1 MPLWGVRISFKNN
14 VLRRIDDQ
22 ELPFQPPESVIRAG
36 TPGHEYEH
44 HTEPDAL
51 TMVATLAQMASAEY
65 YLESQRSYRHPNEY
79 YTAGEEPDGT
89 WFNPHGL
96 FGLAD
101 GSRIDSKDFHR
112 LYNGF
117 APDGS
122 GKLNQNAGKDTRS
135 PGLDMTFSVDKSV
148 SALWAIAE
156 PEMRVAIERLAVD
169 AAQAALQDTVFEH
182 CSYTRIKKGGSDV
195 GTPVPADLMAAAF
208 PHGTSRENDP
218 QLHVHCTILNV
229 ARTHQDGKYRAHH
242 QYPAYSW
249 SKAAGALFRVYL
261 TWDLQQY
268 LGVKMEQYGQNG
280 AYTRIPGM
288 PEDLLSFWSKRRK
301 GIITKAGELG
311 IPVRGNASRL
321 AGVNKLTRSG
331 KSHDNDPEV
340 RHRRWRGEVESFA
353 ERESLIA
360 SVTGNG
366 VEILQQEIRK
376 LTEELDALPGYLARE
391 EAVFKR
397 PDMVEAAAN
406 RAAGLL
412 GREAVMT
419 AIERVRRNPEIEAL
433 EFPKATAE
441 SNAGMTHT
449 ERYSTRH
456 NLSQEQAV
464 KDMVVNMVA
473 DTSPGLPRPS
483 VQAKIETLQEQGY
496 PLSKEQIAAIRF
508 ATARNGLVAV
518 IEGAAGSGKT
528 TTLRPITDLHREHGY
543 EIVPTAVAWRTAV
556 ALGNDCEARPVCVDK
571 LLKLAARGQMEIGK
585 NTLIVVDEAGMLST
599 RQAHHILQLSER
611 HGAKIVFAGDTR
623 QQQPVEAGPG
633 LRLIRDVAGSIR
645 VDRIRRQKADLED
658 ILVYA
663 LGLTREWAWHRA
675 VTMERQE
682 RDRILTYHGPKLDD
696 APITPWQ
703 GLASEALR
711 DGDAAAAIEAWRKR
725 GRFHICHDE
734 EKTLTRLVED
744 WAQGVREEPG
754 KSSVVLAC
762 TRAET
767 RALSHLMRERHLA
780 GNADTER
787 VVVEVSRNAEDGR
800 IVEPLEIA
808 VGDRLRIG
816 ATQWEKQLFNGT
828 IVTVEDFKVLRGGA
842 ETDPE
847 GTGLE
852 PAAPSVQISARTDD
866 GREVV
871 FRHDDIRDYHGNI
884 RLDYGYAL
892 TITSAQGLTVDRAY
906 LLADDRPARETIY
919 PAATRHRERLDI
931 FVNRAPLAL
940 TIAERRT
947 EDQAERP
954 VMDSDIRAHLAER
967 WSRSQPKEAALDYI
981 SDGEWRVQ
989 REVAGRREGS
999 SRADESLK
1007 AAANDN
1013 ALVRI
1018 AGEIRRTACRWR
1030 HGQAVAAFADGRREV
1045 LAAYDD
1051 LRERTRAVGDAVAL
1065 GGAFRE
1071 TLARHGM
1078 LLKQAEAFRARPADF
1093 SSLLAERGSIGA
1105 KELDVFEELHDRASR
1120 HRRAAVM
1127 RHVHRI
1133 KGGAEAAQTQRPE
1146 PRLDVTAAPTQQSEP
1161 ERRVNTAP
1169 TPAHAGPSAGTD
1181 TAPARPD
1188 VRALHEALLRDWN
1201 RLGER
1206 ADQAGV
1212 SVFDMEGCDR
1222 LISRMRSL
1230 TENPDLPAGMRQSL
1244 AGVLENH
1251 QQHFAAGKHVEDW
1264 LSAGTEQMR
1273 RHEMLGREAD
1283 GMDRWITGDGS
1294 YPEWRRETDRLIEAG
1309 EAILSDAKTYGDN
1322 PAIGHAP
1329 VEQEL
1334 SRLQR
1339 AIHDDDNYA
1348 AERKAREQQSERVD
1362 SQDKAAKPAGMDTA
1376 PAQLDVRTL
1385 YEALERDWNRLD
1397 ERADQAGVSTFDM
1410 EGSEPLIARMR
1421 SLTQNPDLPDR
1432 TRQELAGMLE
1442 KYQRHV
1448 AAQKRDTVASPAP
1461 DESAAA
1467 TGDPKPQATEKAV
1480 VPSPAEPPSVPAP
1493 PAWLP
1498 AYEAL
1503 AREWNALC
1511 EGARQSGTLSFYS
1524 RGYADLIPRIR
1535 VLAENPDIPTESRAP
1550 MVQAL
1555 ENHERHVST
1564 RKKVEDW
1571 LIAVERHMDRRDV
1584 LEDAADNLDMPVA
1597 KAPDYADW
1605 TGEAERLMEA
1615 GEAILSDTETY
1626 GAHLADITRG
1636 ELRMNWMLSRLRDPI
1651 RKDAEALPE
1660 RNARERRSERA
1671 GHRSETGDHTRQW
1684 AGPTFDSDTGG
1695 LDPSGGA
1702 GANAHPD
1709 ISSADDT
1716 RVGGVLSRLRR
1727 AFGWDGSKADRQM
1740 EAALPAGM
1748 QTALNRWQELK
1759 QAWNRE
1765 VQQAQRDGV
1774 HVICTRGYGH
1784 MRLRLESMYED
1795 IYLGVQLG
1803 PAIRDV
1809 LAQLDKA
1816 KATRGHIEKY
1826 RDSIVEQLALR
1837 RDVLKADAAEQGVT
1851 VPDHEDYGVW
1861 RAYIDELTVM
1871 GERILADREA
1881 YGSQLAGI
1889 ALRGEGL
1896 GSALSRARETLRD
1909 DDRHI
1914 PDARKL
1920 ERQAGRAAL
1929 REKDNAHSLDEPEP
1943 LRKLRQKAEKQEHK
1957 ASKQQSKGRGMSM

>member
-1 MPLWGVRISFKNN
+1 
-14 VLRRIDDQ
+14 
-22 ELPFQPPESVIRAG
+22 
-36 TPGHEYEH
+36 
-44 HTEPDAL
+44 
-51 TMVATLAQMASAEY
+51 MVATLAQMASAEY

-101 GSRIDSKDFHR
+101 ESRIDSRDFPR

-156 PEMRVAIERLAVD
+156 PGMRSVIERLAID
-169 AAQAALQDTVFEH
+169 AAKAALQDTVFEH
-182 CSYTRIKKGGSDV
+182 CSYTRVKKGGSDV

-218 QLHVHCTILNV
+218 QLHIHCTILNV

-242 QYPAYSW
+242 QYPVYSW
-249 SKAAGALFRVYL
+249 SKAAGALFRAYL
-261 TWDLQQY
+261 AWDLQQY
-268 LGVKMEQYGQNG
+268 LGVRMEQYGQNG

-301 GIITKAGELG
+301 AIIAKAGELG

-321 AGVNKLTRSG
+321 AGVNKLTRAG

-340 RHRRWRGEVESFA
+340 RHRRWRNEVEGFT

-360 SVTGNG
+360 SITGNG
-366 VEILQQEIRK
+366 VEIPQQEIRK
-376 LTEELDALPGYLARE
+376 LTDELDALPGYLARD
-391 EAVFKR
+391 EAVFRR

-433 EFPKATAE
+433 VLPKATAE
-441 SNAGMTHT
+441 SNAGMAHT

-456 NLSQEQAV
+456 NLGQEQAV
-464 KDMVVNMVA
+464 RDMVGNMVA
-473 DTSPGLPRPS
+473 DTSPSLPRAS

-496 PLSKEQIAAIRF
+496 PLSKEQIAAIRY
-508 ATARNGLVAV
+508 ATVRNGLVAV

-528 TTLRPITDLHREHGY
+528 TTLRPITDLYREHGY

-645 VDRIRRQKADLED
+645 VDKIRRQKADLED

-663 LGLTREWAWHRA
+663 LGLTRESAWHRA
-675 VTMERQE
+675 VTMERPE
-682 RDRILTYHGPKLDD
+682 RDRILSYHGPKLDD
-696 APITPWQ
+696 ALITPWQ

-734 EKTLTRLVED
+734 ENTLTRLVED
-744 WAQGVREEPG
+744 WAQGVREEPD
-754 KSSVVLAC
+754 KSSVVLAR

-767 RALSHLMRERHLA
+767 RALSYLMRERHLA
-780 GNADTER
+780 ATPDTER
-787 VVVEVSRNAEDGR
+787 VVVKVSRNAEDGR

-828 IVTVEDFKVLRGGA
+828 IVTVEGLKVLHGGA
-842 ETDPE
+842 ESGTD

-852 PAAPSVQISARTDD
+852 PVAPPVQISARTDD
-866 GREVV
+866 GREVI
-871 FRHDDIRDYHGNI
+871 FRHDEIRDYHDNI

-931 FVNRAPLAL
+931 YVNRAPLAFA
-940 TIAERRT
+940 IAERRQ

-981 SDGEWRVQ
+981 ADGEWRDQ
-989 REVAGRREGS
+989 REAAGRREAS
-999 SRADESLK
+999 NRADESLK

-1018 AGEIRRTACRWR
+1018 AGEIRRTTFGWR

-1051 LRERTRAVGDAVAL
+1051 LREQTRAEGDAVAF

-1093 SSLLAERGSIGA
+1093 SSLLAERDGIGV
-1105 KELDVFEELHDRASR
+1105 KELDAFEELHDRASR

-1133 KGGAEAAQTQRPE
+1133 KREAEPEPTQRLKPE
-1146 PRLDVTAAPTQQSEP
+1146 PHVTAVPTQQPEP

-1169 TPAHAGPSAGTD
+1169 TPVHAGPSAGTN

-1188 VRALHEALLRDWN
+1188 ASTLYEAVQRDWN
-1201 RLGER
+1201 QLDER

-1212 SVFDMEGCDR
+1212 SVFDMEGIEP
-1222 LISRMRSL
+1222 LIARMRSL
-1230 TENPDLPAGMRQSL
+1230 TENPDVAAGARQSL

-1251 QQHFAAGKHVEDW
+1251 QQHVAARKHVEDW
-1264 LSAGTEQMR
+1264 LSAGAEHMR
-1273 RHEMLGREAD
+1273 RHEILGHEAA
-1283 GMDRWITGDGS
+1283 GMDLGITEAGS
-1294 YPEWRRETDRLIEAG
+1294 YPEWRGKADRLIEAG
-1309 EAILSDAKTYGDN
+1309 EAILSDAKTYGSHLDN

-1339 AIHDDDNYA
+1339 TIRDDHNYA
-1348 AERKAREQQSERVD
+1348 TERKAREQQSERVD
-1362 SQDKAAKPAGMDTA
+1362 RQDEAANPAGMDTA
-1376 PAQLDVRTL
+1376 PAQPNVRTL
-1385 YEALERDWNRLD
+1385 SEALERDWNRLD

-1410 EGSEPLIARMR
+1410 EGSEALIARMR
-1421 SLTQNPDLPDR
+1421 SLMKNPDLPAR
-1432 TRQELAGMLE
+1432 PRQVLAGMLE

-1467 TGDPKPQATEKAV
+1467 TGDAKPQATEKGVA
-1480 VPSPAEPPSVPAP
+1480 PSPAPAEPPSVPAP
-1493 PAWLP
+1493 APPAWQP
-1498 AYEAL
+1498 AYDAFV
-1503 AREWNALC
+1503 REWNALS
-1511 EGARQSGTLSFYS
+1511 EGARQSGTLLFYS
-1524 RGYADLIPRIR
+1524 SGYGDLITRLEG
-1535 VLAENPDIPTESRAP
+1535 LAENPDIPAETRAP
-1550 MVQAL
+1550 MIQVL
-1555 ENHERHVST
+1555 ENHQRHVST
-1564 RKKVEDW
+1564 RIEVQDW
-1571 LIAVERHMDRRDV
+1571 FIAVERHMDRRDY
-1584 LEDAADNLDMPVA
+1584 LEDSADNLDIPVA
-1597 KAPDYADW
+1597 EAPEYPDW
-1605 TGEAERLMEA
+1605 KREAERLTSV
-1615 GEAILSDTETY
+1615 GKAILSDTQTY
-1626 GAHLADITRG
+1626 GAHLANITRG
-1636 ELRMNWMLSRLRDPI
+1636 ETRMKWGLSDLRDAI
-1651 RKDAEALPE
+1651 REIAEERTERQAPEQSFEPVRNWSYWNELEEDARL
-1660 RNARERRSERA
+1660 
-1671 GHRSETGDHTRQW
+1671 G
-1684 AGPTFDSDTGG
+1684 AGPIFDSDTGG
-1695 LDPSGGA
+1695 LVPPDATPADGTGLEGA
-1702 GANAHPD
+1702 
-1709 ISSADDT
+1709 
-1716 RVGGVLSRLRR
+1716 LFRLRR
-1727 AFGWDGSKADRQM
+1727 TFGWESYEDYMRKRAAEDMRDSQDRW
-1740 EAALPAGM
+1740 E
-1748 QTALNRWQELK
+1748 ELR
-1759 QAWNRE
+1759 QDWNRE
-1765 VQQAQRDGV
+1765 VEQAKQAGIHIIYRQSYQYLRRQLKSMANNTHIGRD
-1774 HVICTRGYGH
+1774 
-1784 MRLRLESMYED
+1784 LS
-1795 IYLGVQLG
+1795 
-1803 PAIRDV
+1803 PAIRDA
-1809 LAQLDKA
+1809 LNQLGKA
-1816 KATRGHIEKY
+1816 EASHEHIEKY
-1826 RDSIVEQLALR
+1826 RNSIMR
-1837 RDVLKADAAEQGVT
+1837 HMADRSSGWLGDKAAEQSVT
-1851 VPDHEDYGVW
+1851 VSEHEDYHIW
-1861 RAYIDELTVM
+1861 RASIDEAVDIAE
-1871 GERILADREA
+1871 GIIANRGADDIHF
-1881 YGSQLAGI
+1881 AGV
-1889 ALRGEGL
+1889 ALGGEGL
-1896 GSALSRARETLRD
+1896 ESAISRAREILHD
-1909 DDRHI
+1909 DDRHVSRA
-1914 PDARKL
+1914 ARR
-1920 ERQAGRAAL
+1920 ERQAERAAI
-1929 REKDNAHSLDEPEP
+1929 RKDGYAHILEDPETH
-1943 LRKLRQKAEKQEHK
+1943 RKRLEEAIKGQQEAEKQ
-1957 ASKQQSKGRGMSM
+1957 QRKGRHMSMRM

>member
-1 MPLWGVRISFKNN
+1 
-14 VLRRIDDQ
+14 
-22 ELPFQPPESVIRAG
+22 
-36 TPGHEYEH
+36 
-44 HTEPDAL
+44 
-51 TMVATLAQMASAEY
+51 MVATLAQMASAEY
-65 YLESQRSYRHPNEY
+65 YLESQSSYRHPNEY

-101 GSRIDSKDFHR
+101 GSKIDSRDFHR

-122 GKLNQNAGKDTRS
+122 SKLNQNAGKDTRS

-156 PEMRVAIERLAVD
+156 PEMRAEIERLAVD

-182 CSYTRIKKGGSDV
+182 CSYTRVKKGGSDV
-195 GTPVPADLMAAAF
+195 GTPVPADLIGAAF

-218 QLHVHCTILNV
+218 QLHIHCAILNV

-242 QYPAYSW
+242 QYPVYSW
-249 SKAAGALFRVYL
+249 SKAAGALFRAYL
-261 TWDLQQY
+261 AWDLQQY

-280 AYTRIPGM
+280 AYTRIPRM
-288 PEDLLSFWSKRRK
+288 PEDLLSYWSKRRK
-301 GIITKAGELG
+301 AIIAKAGELG

-321 AGVNKLTRSG
+321 AGVNKLTRAG

-340 RHRRWRGEVESFA
+340 RHRRWRNEVEGFT

-360 SVTGNG
+360 SITGNG
-366 VEILQQEIRK
+366 VEIPQQEIRK
-376 LTEELDALPGYLARE
+376 LTDELDALPGYLARD
-391 EAVFKR
+391 EAVFRR

-433 EFPKATAE
+433 VLPKATAE
-441 SNAGMTHT
+441 SNAGMAHT

-456 NLSQEQAV
+456 NLGQEQAV
-464 KDMVVNMVA
+464 RDMVGNMVA
-473 DTSPGLPRPS
+473 DTSPSLPRPS

-496 PLSKEQIAAIRF
+496 PLSKEQIAAIRY
-508 ATARNGLVAV
+508 ATVQNGLVAV

-528 TTLRPITDLHREHGY
+528 TTLRPITDLYREHGY

-645 VDRIRRQKADLED
+645 VDKIRRQKADLED

-663 LGLTREWAWHRA
+663 LGLTRESAWHRA
-675 VTMERQE
+675 VTMERPE
-682 RDRILTYHGPKLDD
+682 RDRILSYHGPKLYD
-696 APITPWQ
+696 ALITPWQ

-734 EKTLTRLVED
+734 ENTLTRLVED
-744 WAQGVREEPG
+744 WAQGVREEPD
-754 KSSVVLAC
+754 KSSVVLAR

-767 RALSHLMRERHLA
+767 RALSYLMRERHLA
-780 GNADTER
+780 ATPDTER
-787 VVVEVSRNAEDGR
+787 VVVKVSRNAEDGR

-828 IVTVEDFKVLRGGA
+828 IVTVEGLKVLHGGA
-842 ETDPE
+842 ESGTD

-852 PAAPSVQISARTDD
+852 PVAPPVQISARTDD
-866 GREVV
+866 GREVI
-871 FRHDDIRDYHGNI
+871 FRHDEIRDYHDNI

-931 FVNRAPLAL
+931 YVNRAPLAFA
-940 TIAERRT
+940 IAERRQ

-981 SDGEWRVQ
+981 ADGEWRDQ
-989 REVAGRREGS
+989 REAAGRREAS
-999 SRADESLK
+999 NRADESLK

-1018 AGEIRRTACRWR
+1018 AGEIRRTTFGWR

-1051 LRERTRAVGDAVAL
+1051 LREQTRAEGDAVAF

-1093 SSLLAERGSIGA
+1093 SSLLAERDGIGV
-1105 KELDVFEELHDRASR
+1105 KELDAFEELHDRASR

-1133 KGGAEAAQTQRPE
+1133 KREAEPEPTQRLKPE
-1146 PRLDVTAAPTQQSEP
+1146 PHVTAVPTQQPEP

-1169 TPAHAGPSAGTD
+1169 TPVHAGPSAGTN

-1188 VRALHEALLRDWN
+1188 ASTLYEAVQRDWN
-1201 RLGER
+1201 QLDER

-1212 SVFDMEGCDR
+1212 SVFDMEGIEP
-1222 LISRMRSL
+1222 LIARMRSL
-1230 TENPDLPAGMRQSL
+1230 TENPDVAAGARQSL

-1251 QQHFAAGKHVEDW
+1251 QQHVAARKHVEDW
-1264 LSAGTEQMR
+1264 LSAGAEHMR
-1273 RHEMLGREAD
+1273 RHEILGHEAA
-1283 GMDRWITGDGS
+1283 GMDLGITGAGS
-1294 YPEWRRETDRLIEAG
+1294 YPAWRKETDRLIEAG
-1309 EAILSDAKTYGDN
+1309 EAILSDAKTYGAHLN
-1322 PAIGHAP
+1322 SPAIGHAP

-1339 AIHDDDNYA
+1339 AIRDDDNYA
-1348 AERKAREQQSERVD
+1348 AERKTREQQSECVD
-1362 SQDKAAKPAGMDTA
+1362 HQDEAAKPAGMDTA
-1376 PAQLDVRTL
+1376 PAPPDVRTL
-1385 YEALERDWNRLD
+1385 SGALERDWNRLD

-1410 EGSEPLIARMR
+1410 EGSEALIARMR
-1421 SLTQNPDLPDR
+1421 SLMKNPDLPAR
-1432 TRQELAGMLE
+1432 PREALAGMLE

-1448 AAQKRDTVASPAP
+1448 AAQKHDAVTAPSPTP

-1467 TGDPKPQATEKAV
+1467 TGDAKPRATEKARA
-1480 VPSPAEPPSVPAP
+1480 PSSAPSEPPSVPAP
-1493 PAWLP
+1493 APPAWRP
-1498 AYEAL
+1498 AYEVL

-1524 RGYADLIPRIR
+1524 GGYADLIPRIR
-1535 VLAENPDIPTESRAP
+1535 VLAENRDIPTETRAP
-1550 MVQAL
+1550 MIQAL

-1564 RKKVEDW
+1564 RKKAEHW
-1571 LIAVERHMDRRDV
+1571 LIAVERHMDRRDS
-1584 LEDAADNLDMPVA
+1584 LEDAAGNLDVPVA
-1597 KAPDYADW
+1597 EAPEYPDW
-1605 TGEAERLMEA
+1605 KREA
-1615 GEAILSDTETY
+1615 GRLTTVGKDILSDTKSF
-1626 GAHLADITRG
+1626 GAHLANITRG
-1636 ELRMNWMLSRLRDPI
+1636 EMRMKWGLSDLRDAI
-1651 RKDAEALPE
+1651 REIAEERTERQVPE
-1660 RNARERRSERA
+1660 QTIEPDRDWRYWNELAEGARL
-1671 GHRSETGDHTRQW
+1671 G
-1684 AGPTFDSDTGG
+1684 AGPTFDSDTSN
-1695 LDPSGGA
+1695 LA
-1702 GANAHPD
+1702 QPD
-1709 ISSADDT
+1709 TMSADGT
-1716 RVGGVLSRLRR
+1716 GLEGALSRLRR
-1727 AFGWDGSKADRQM
+1727 TFGWETWEDGRRKRAGADMRRAQ
-1740 EAALPAGM
+1740 
-1748 QTALNRWQELK
+1748 NRWEELR
-1759 QAWNRE
+1759 QDWNRE
-1765 VQQAQRDGV
+1765 VEQAKQAGI
-1774 HVICTRGYGH
+1774 HVIYRQSCKS
-1784 MRLRLESMYED
+1784 LRRQLKSIAND
-1795 IYLGVQLG
+1795 THIGRHLG
-1803 PAIRDV
+1803 PAIRDAF
-1809 LAQLDKA
+1809 AQLGKA
-1816 KATRGHIEKY
+1816 EASREHIE
-1826 RDSIVEQLALR
+1826 RRRNSIVEYLADR
-1837 RDVLKADAAEQGVT
+1837 SGRLKPKAAEQGVT
-1851 VPDHEDYGVW
+1851 VSEHEDYRKW
-1861 RAYIDELTVM
+1861 RAAIDQAVDIAE
-1871 GERILADREA
+1871 GIIANR
-1881 YGSQLAGI
+1881 GAGNI
-1889 ALRGEGL
+1889 HFAGVASRGEGL
-1896 GSALSRARETLRD
+1896 ESAISRAREILHD
-1909 DDRHI
+1909 DDRHVSRA
-1914 PDARKL
+1914 ARR
-1920 ERQAGRAAL
+1920 ERQAERAAI
-1929 REKDNAHSLDEPEP
+1929 RKDGYAHILEDPETH
-1943 LRKLRQKAEKQEHK
+1943 RKRLEEAIKGQQAEKQ
-1957 ASKQQSKGRGMSM
+1957 QRKGRHMSMRM

>member
-1 MPLWGVRISFKNN
+1 M
-14 VLRRIDDQ
+14 
-22 ELPFQPPESVIRAG
+22 
-36 TPGHEYEH
+36 PGHDYEH
-44 HTEPDAL
+44 YTEPDAL
-51 TMVATLAQMASAEY
+51 SMVATLAQMASAEY

-89 WFNPHGL
+89 WFNPHAL

-101 GSRIDSKDFHR
+101 GSKIDSKDFSR

-122 GKLNQNAGKDTRS
+122 GKLNQNAGRDTRS

-156 PEMRVAIERLAVD
+156 PEMRAAIERLAID
-169 AAQAALQDTVFEH
+169 AAQAALEDTVFEH
-182 CSYTRIKKGGSDV
+182 CSYTRVKKGGNDV
-195 GTPVPADLMAAAF
+195 GTPVPADLIAATF

-218 QLHVHCTILNV
+218 QLHIHCTILNV

-249 SKAAGALFRVYL
+249 SKAAGALFRAYL
-261 TWDLQQY
+261 AWDLQQH
-268 LGVKMEQYGQNG
+268 LGVKMEPYGPNG

-301 GIITKAGELG
+301 AIIAKAGELG

-321 AGVNKLTRSG
+321 AGVNKLTRAG

-360 SVTGNG
+360 SITGNR
-366 VEILQQEIRK
+366 VEIPQQEIRK
-376 LTEELDALPGYLARE
+376 LTEELGTLPAYLARE
-391 EAVFKR
+391 EAVFRR

-433 EFPKATAE
+433 ELPKATAE

-456 NLSQEQAV
+456 NLGQEQAV
-464 KDMVVNMVA
+464 KDMVGSMVA

-483 VQAKIETLQEQGY
+483 VQAKIEALQEQGY
-496 PLSKEQIAAIRF
+496 PLSKEQIAAIRY
-508 ATARNGLVAV
+508 ATVQNGLVAV

-571 LLKLAARGQMEIGK
+571 LLKLVARGQMEIGK

-645 VDRIRRQKADLED
+645 VDKIRRQKADLED

-682 RDRILTYHGPKLDD
+682 RDRILTYHRPKLDD

-711 DGDAAAAIEAWRKR
+711 DGDAAGAIEAWRKR

-734 EKTLTRLVED
+734 ENTLTRLVED
-744 WAQGVREEPG
+744 WAQGVCEEPG
-754 KSSVVLAC
+754 KSSVVLAR

-767 RALSHLMRERHLA
+767 RALSYLMRNRHLA

-808 VGDRLRIG
+808 VRDRLRIG

-828 IVTVEDFKVLRGGA
+828 IVTVEGFKVLHGGA
-842 ETDPE
+842 GSGTD
-847 GTGLE
+847 GTELE
-852 PAAPSVQISARTDD
+852 PMGPSVEITARTDD
-866 GREVV
+866 GREVT
-871 FRHDDIRDYHGNI
+871 FRHDEIRDYHGNI

-931 FVNRAPLAL
+931 YVNRAPLAL
-940 TIAERRT
+940 SIAERRK
-947 EDQAERP
+947 EDQADRP
-954 VMDSDIRAHLAER
+954 VMDDDIRAHLAER
-967 WSRSQPKEAALDYI
+967 WSRSKPKEAALDYI
-981 SDGEWRVQ
+981 ADGEWRDQ
-989 REVAGRREGS
+989 REAAGRREAGNL
-999 SRADESLK
+999 ADESLK

-1018 AGEIRRTACRWR
+1018 AGEIRRTAFGWR

-1045 LAAYDD
+1045 LSAYDD
-1051 LRERTRAVGDAVAL
+1051 LRERTRADGDAVAL

-1093 SSLLAERGSIGA
+1093 SSLLAERGGISA
-1105 KELDVFEELHDRASR
+1105 KELDAFEELHDRASR

-1127 RHVHRI
+1127 RHVYRI
-1133 KGGAEAAQTQRPE
+1133 KREEEPGPTQRLKPE
-1146 PRLDVTAAPTQQSEP
+1146 PHVTAVPTQQPEP
-1161 ERRVNTAP
+1161 ERLVNTAP
-1169 TPAHAGPSAGTD
+1169 TPVHAGPSAGTN

-1188 VRALHEALLRDWN
+1188 TSTLYEAVQRDWN
-1201 RLGER
+1201 QLDER
-1206 ADQAGV
+1206 ADQAGI
-1212 SVFDMEGCDR
+1212 SVFDMEGSDR

-1230 TENPDLPAGMRQSL
+1230 MENPDLQAGMRQSL

-1251 QQHFAAGKHVEDW
+1251 QQHVAARKHVENW
-1264 LSAGTEQMR
+1264 LSAGAEQMR
-1273 RHEMLGREAD
+1273 RHEILGHEAA
-1283 GMDRWITGDGS
+1283 GMDLGITGTGS
-1294 YPEWRRETDRLIEAG
+1294 YPEWRGKASRLVVAG
-1309 EAILSDAKTYGDN
+1309 EAILSDAKTYGAHLDN

-1339 AIHDDDNYA
+1339 AIRDDDNYA
-1348 AERKAREQQSERVD
+1348 AERKVREQQSERVD
-1362 SQDKAAKPAGMDTA
+1362 RQDEAANPAGMDTA
-1376 PAQLDVRTL
+1376 PTQPDVRTL
-1385 YEALERDWNRLD
+1385 SEALERDWNRLD

-1421 SLTQNPDLPDR
+1421 SLMKNPDLPAR
-1432 TRQELAGMLE
+1432 PRQALAGMLE
-1442 KYQRHV
+1442 KYQQHV
-1448 AAQKRDTVASPAP
+1448 AAQKPDTVASPAP
-1461 DESAAA
+1461 DKSAATPGDTVAPQADEDRASSQVQESAL
-1467 TGDPKPQATEKAV
+1467 P
-1480 VPSPAEPPSVPAP
+1480 VPDLEPAEPI
-1493 PAWLP
+1493 WLP

-1503 AREWNALC
+1503 VQDWNALAAS
-1511 EGARQSGTLSFYS
+1511 ARQSNTLIFYAT
-1524 RGYADLIPRIR
+1524 GYADLIPR
-1535 VLAENPDIPTESRAP
+1535 LQALTKNPDIPAETRAP
-1550 MVQAL
+1550 MIQAL
-1555 ENHERHVST
+1555 EHHERHVST

-1571 LIAVERHMDRRDV
+1571 LIAVERHRDRRDV

-1597 KAPDYADW
+1597 KAPDYVDW

-1615 GEAILSDTETY
+1615 GEAILSDTETH
-1626 GAHLADITRG
+1626 GAHLANITRG

-1651 RKDAEALPE
+1651 RKDAEALTE
-1660 RNARERRSERA
+1660 RNAREQRSERA
-1671 GHRSETGDHTRQW
+1671 GHRSEAGDHTRQW

-1709 ISSADDT
+1709 IASADDT
-1716 RVGGVLSRLRR
+1716 RVGGVLSRLRHS
-1727 AFGWDGSKADRQM
+1727 FGWDGSKAEKQM
-1740 EAALPAGM
+1740 GAAVPTGM
-1748 QTALNRWQELK
+1748 QTSLNRWQELK

-1765 VQQAQRDGV
+1765 EQHAQRDGV
-1774 HVICTRGYGH
+1774 HVIYTRGYGH
-1784 MRLRLESMYED
+1784 MRLRLESMCED
-1795 IYLGVQLG
+1795 IYLSVQLG

-1816 KATRGHIEKY
+1816 KAARDHIEKY

-1837 RDVLKADAAEQGVT
+1837 RDVLEADAAEQGVT
-1851 VPDHEDYGVW
+1851 VSDHEDYGVW

-1871 GERILADREA
+1871 GERILVDRGA
-1881 YGSQLAGI
+1881 YGIHLAGI

-1896 GSALSRARETLRD
+1896 GSVLSRARETHRD

-1914 PDARKL
+1914 PDATKL
-1920 ERQAGRAAL
+1920 ERQAERAAL
-1929 REKDNAHSLDEPEP
+1929 REKNNAHSLDEPEL
-1943 LRKLRQKAEKQEHK
+1943 LRKLRKKAEKQERK
-1957 ASKQQSKGRGMSM
+1957 ASKQQRKGRSMSM